1 MSKTL
6 QAGPVRATVSGDAF
20 GGTFSVKVE
29 LVGAAP
35 LAFSCAGTSV
45 PLGLPG
51 ASVTV
56 SGKLQPVGQT
66 HTVHLPQPGPP
77 VPYLKPSVQSPTW
90 GWYESYQGTY
100 VDPVSYWGRFAAGQT
115 GPGEWKTTW
124 VSSPPHWKSTWKQ
137 DTWKVAPTT
146 AVTAWVPGFSPKVD
160 ALQVAVSSTSG
171 SPDLD
176 AFCRK
181 LLQAFG
187 EDPAALV
194 ARLAELGHE
203 AWQQVAASVEAVWE
217 QFVTGFDLKW
227 DLSQYLPAGCDLR
240 QLLRNAAFGALNAL
254 RTKLEQLLRDTLGQ
268 VLAHLQDYCKR
279 LWEVPALRDGAGP
292 LLLAAAALLL
302 VFILGPAAVL
312 LVLVGVCVLMVMQQP
327 AKSSQWLQLLEKLL
341 AHAIEL
347 GQGVAGL
354 VREGLAQ
361 LLVALAGSAERW
373 AQVRAHVGAML
384 ERLAA
389 ALRQKA
395 SFDLAAWLKA
405 LAQQVAQAV
414 RQAGLLQ
421 GLTPLAPPGAGAVG
435 PQGPQPG
442 KGAKLTGQQA
452 PAPSAQQGGGAAG
465 GQPAGQQA
473 AGGMQLSAA
482 SLAAQPASP
491 GQASGGQASGGQ
503 QQAGGS
509 AAAGGMQLSAT
520 SLAAQPLA
528 GQQADGKGKAAG
540 SVVGLASGATLAAA
554 LGGAHGKDDGRF
566 TSPLALEVASLQLPA
581 DAAAALEL
589 AEVSPAGQ
597 LCGELVVVLSQPM
610 QDPWA
615 FAGWLLDCFV
625 GVFRQAGADLG
636 HLLKPLFLAARQV
649 GPISAEQFFD
659 LVQPLPEQALRAV
672 AEWVYA
678 AWEWV
683 KTAIIQA
690 AWDAILEW
698 LAMLLGL
705 VSAAQEALLA
715 ELAALRELLQWVGT
729 LPRTLLEPA
738 DLFDVKGYLD
748 DVLAALRRKDG
759 LTGWLAERSQATS
772 TSMVELV
779 KRLVQ
784 ENPLTR
790 TVEQLGEH
798 VRGVLELAGPVGQ
811 ADPVAQLRELQR
823 RAEAVA
829 AQLERT
835 WALCA
840 DAAASAGPF
849 VIEAKV
855 EGVVTDPLQ
864 VDAGAVVQAGSDL
877 VGTIASGEAVS
888 ASGLGLGASLL
899 SLRARDALLELPPPD
914 GVRRVWPADLGDGTR
929 HARELPLPFPLPWEG
944 GVALAYQPVLYV
956 VDMRYHMA
964 YGPSFSLRL
973 LDADGA
979 GRVGGG
985 AGGPAQRIEAQLGKP
1000 PEEQDLSL
1008 DVDRDGRL
1016 TQADLDLARDQQRYY
1031 VNGVMWR
1038 RVTAPAGFFASLSPW
1053 DWVFA
1058 AVLPL
1063 GQEPE
1068 GAPPLRFTLDEGV
1081 RGKFERLGVLS
1092 VISGQVTVPA
1102 LNYRIRYQY
1111 EGRYYLDLF
1120 TAFDLRHYVDPPGHP
1135 AKGPPLPMAFAP
1147 GTRHDL
1153 IVRGGDTGRDW
1164 QAHLTSEPLNPML
1177 RMWTLKATVFLKGL
1191 LSYAGVAQYSQTL
1204 AGVQGEAD
1212 VKITVIY
1219 KTKTPLIAVMS
1230 QWHQRFTHLA
1240 HNPPQL
1246 PKELPVPWGMIKAIL
1261 EYSHLPQ
1268 LSRALIGVTGPFMDL
1283 CFEWVDEKKHLR
1295 AAIGYMRQSVLSR
1308 WTPAPSWHELLV
1320 EVSRWK
1326 AQEVGGAAWR
1336 DAIAAGVAE
1345 ARDLLAA
1352 SAGVEPC
1359 DEDPV
1364 YAPDFVAD
1372 VARRHVLAQFEALA
1386 PGGMPAPVGPPPP
1399 EHSPPPADGAEH
1411 SPPPPDPA
1419 VQAALASLALA
1430 EQKLDEAFGDRG
1442 RFAAGPDQL
1451 VQRLALLAPPE
1462 PGDEADRAWLLVEA
1476 LEGGRDLEGRPAT
1489 LQEPVLPA
1497 EAPQGTRVTIP
1508 GCGGYRLRRPYMVA
1522 FPLQRKDV
1530 DAAKAEKGEVLADE
1544 LIWVR
1549 GNPFYKPL
1557 YHALVEVGTEMQLYT
1572 VPRRATRYLVH
1583 VVGLGEPVVVESS
1596 VALEDA
1602 GGNVWLWVR
1611 TRAFRY
1617 GWLCVDK
1624 TAWDAVFKRPEG
1636 AAAGLAQ
1643 QVACSLVDPD
1653 KVELAYEVA
1662 EAMGVHRR
1670 PIKRLEPSPRETLD
1684 DTRYAPLMRRLLAR
1698 QAGQAA
1704 TGDDEMPLDLL
1715 SASMAAAFD
1724 ADDDEARAVDLWYAV
1739 LQEMNIR
1746 ILGFPAAD
1754 KAAEDGLQAEELA
1767 RLGEVFAALSPR
1779 AREQLWSATTSW
1791 LRTFCYLPFIGVHII
1806 EEIVHPIIAGD
1817 WELALEKAQHA
1828 LREMAD
1834 FSPMELLQAVQS
1846 SLPYLLEAVKQVI
1859 EIGQKCVRAYK
1870 ALDKAADAASGK
1882 KTEAEGEGEL
1892 GGVKGKGWADWSTGS
1907 GKAEAHGTLD
1917 VVKSK
1922 GEDPGAPAWDDLGMM
1937 MLRLFVDDQAAPGRP
1952 APKKGDPK
1960 HDWGIKFDAKASVK
1974 NLWGP
1979 DKPPAEG
1986 ATELTFRIGYPQ
1998 VDKVTITA
2006 FDGEKQGPGDQVWL
2020 EVYRWKV
2027 VGPAI
2032 QGAATDVDGDRVP
2045 PGVLSAVEW
2054 SYAVGPTPP
2063 DGAAFKPLR
2072 TEGGVAGL
2080 FADDG
2085 VERPRARGARVKFQ
2099 VPREVTE
2106 EKVWFKAAV
2115 DQAKVQ
2121 TYVDARGFGDFK
2133 PVGGQRPGL
2142 AGYFPW
2148 DFVDFTFKAGA
2159 GARYDV
2165 LVGGATVLSV
2175 PLEEGDHGQGGFWLG
2190 APLQDGSTLTPA
2202 RSPVKVVF
2210 TNAQGFADAPVDQP
2224 GAPTSKK
2231 GLDGKG
2237 LETEGEVA
2245 LDFGNDSLL
2254 ITWQTEAKGGG
2265 GAGDEAGTGASG
2277 GATTGPR
2284 FSMPTVELPMDMLM
2298 SEQSLAILVRFFC
2311 RFFYHETEALYQAV
2325 KWLEKEKVDPEDTAA
2340 CAQAGLGFGFWTLVY
2355 SGFALKEAIFDL
2367 VHDHAQ
2373 WVARLLQGV
2382 RFIGKFDWSG
2392 KLGLTA
2398 LGKGEATAEVHGVL
2412 ELPLGTVL
2420 WPVIDVLLQADTTAR
2435 TGPTLKDLIEP
2446 CLKATLEDVFT
2457 VKVGAAPVLVEVESR
2472 GRLAEGTVHIPPD
2485 SPLIADLEG
2494 YVAGIARAAEQWKA
2508 RSQDPAAP
2516 KVEDAHVA
2524 LKLLR
2529 MTFDMLYHE
2538 TQAILVDRSP
2548 EKAWKAASPVVIEL
2562 MNRFTEGLAP
2572 PKDVPPLDEV
2582 RPEVQALVGHID
2594 ALALRGVAFEPGQVV
2609 IVEGTVATGRS
2620 KLWLYLEPEER
2631 QALAARWLPP
2641 EPPQELYETVTW
2653 AVPLPQAPLAVG
2665 WHTFDDPGAGKTFTG
2680 VVAGFAAAGAAQSF
2694 AGARPAAWVD
2704 AGLAGVTWSRSQ
2716 GDQELHWAW
2725 VETKLVPAL
2734 DAQQRDL
2741 PALEQAGAKLL
2752 LTFEHE
2758 PVGAVATSTAPVLA
2772 QAQVHARRP
2781 ISRVVLATDAT
2792 VDEQRLL
2799 VNAVQRHQP
2808 AAPPTPFT
2816 QEPPPGGAPDV
2827 WVGDPRKPRDAS
2839 HRMRPVWLEWG
2850 ATGGRPAPKG
2860 RREAPEPGLQAPKP
2874 GLQAPKPGLQAPK
2887 PGLQAP
2893 KPGLQA
2899 PKPGP
2904 QAPKP
2909 GLQAPKPGLPAP
2921 KLGLQAP
2928 KPGLQAPKPGLEGPT
2943 PAGPPGGGK

>member
-1 MSKTL
+1 MAKTL
-6 QAGPVRATVSGDAF
+6 QAGPIKATVNGDAF

-29 LVGAAP
+29 LVAPPGAAAP
-35 LAFSCAGTSV
+35 LSFQCAGVSV
-45 PLGLPG
+45 PLALPG

-56 SGKLQPVGQT
+56 SGKLQPIGQT
-66 HTVHLPQPGPP
+66 TTVHLPQPGPP
-77 VPYLKPSVQSPTW
+77 IPYLKPSVQSTTW

-160 ALQVAVSSTSG
+160 ALQVAVAATSG

-181 LLQAFG
+181 LLEAFG

-194 ARLAELGHE
+194 TRVGELGHA
-203 AWQQVAASVEAVWE
+203 AWQQVSASVDAMWE
-217 QFVTGFDLKW
+217 QFVSGFDLSW
-227 DLSQYLPAGCDLR
+227 DLSQYLPANVDLR
-240 QLLRNAAFGALNAL
+240 QLLRNGVAGALASL
-254 RTKLEQLLRDTLGQ
+254 KTKLEQLLRDTLGQ
-268 VLAHLQDYCKR
+268 VLAHAQDFCRR

-292 LLLAAAALLL
+292 VLLVAAAFLLMFL
-302 VFILGPAAVL
+302 LGPAAIL

-327 AKSSQWLQLLEKLL
+327 AKSQQWLQLLEKLL
-341 AHAIEL
+341 AYVIEL
-347 GQGVAGL
+347 GQGVADL
-354 VREGLAQ
+354 VRGALAQ
-361 LLVALAGSAERW
+361 LLVMLAQSAERW

-384 ERLAA
+384 ERLVTT
-389 ALRQKA
+389 LRQKA
-395 SFDLAAWLKA
+395 SFDVATWVKA
-405 LAQQVAQAV
+405 LTQQVAQAV

-421 GLTPLAPPGAGAVG
+421 GLAPLAPPGAGAIG
-435 PQGPQPG
+435 PKGAQPG
-442 KGAKLTGQQA
+442 EPAGGKPIGQMV
-452 PAPSAQQGGGAAG
+452 GGA
-465 GQPAGQQA
+465 QPAGQQQAAAGQA

-482 SLAAQPASP
+482 SLAS
-491 GQASGGQASGGQ
+491 Q
-503 QQAGGS
+503 QQAASGQ
-509 AAAGGMQLSAT
+509 AAGGMQLS
-520 SLAAQPLA
+520 LAAQPAA
-528 GQQADGKGKAAG
+528 GQQASGGKAAAG
-540 SVVGLASGATLAAA
+540 PVTAVATAQLAAA
-554 LGGAHGKDDGRF
+554 ALVGAHGQADGRF
-566 TSPLALEVASLQLPA
+566 TSGLALEVAALKWPE

-597 LCGELVVVLSQPM
+597 VCGEVVIVLSQAM
-610 QDPWA
+610 ADPWA
-615 FAGWLLDCFV
+615 FAGWLLDVFV

-636 HLLKPLFLAARQV
+636 HLLKPLFVAARQV
-649 GPISAEQFFD
+649 GPITAEQFFD
-659 LVQPLPEQALRAV
+659 LVNPLPEQALRAV
-672 AEWVYA
+672 AEWIYA
-678 AWEWV
+678 AWDFV
-683 KTAIIQA
+683 KTAIFQA
-690 AWDAILEW
+690 AWEAILEW
-698 LAMLLGL
+698 LALLLGL

-715 ELAALRELLQWVGT
+715 ELAELRELLQWVGT
-729 LPRTLLEPA
+729 LPGTLLEPA
-738 DLFDVKGYLD
+738 DLFDVQGYRD
-748 DVLAALRRKDG
+748 DVLAIMRRTDG
-759 LTGWLAERSQATS
+759 FTGWLAERSQAAN

-779 KRLVQ
+779 KRLLH

-798 VRGVLELAGPVGQ
+798 VRGVLELVGGPVGQ

-823 RAEAVA
+823 RAEALGAQVEKVWSLVA
-829 AQLERT
+829 DE
-835 WALCA
+835 
-840 DAAASAGPF
+840 AATAGPF

-855 EGVVTDPLQ
+855 EGVLTDPVQL
-864 VDAGAVVQAGSDL
+864 DGAAVVEAGTDL
-877 VGTIASGEAVS
+877 LAQVASGEGVS
-888 ASGLGLGASLL
+888 ASGLGLGVSLL
-899 SLRARDALLELPPPD
+899 ALRAREAVLELPPPD
-914 GVRRVWPADLGDGTR
+914 GVRRVWPADLGDGE
-929 HARELPLPFPLPWEG
+929 HFSREFPLPFPLPWEG

-964 YGPSFSLRL
+964 YGPSFSLKL
-973 LDADGA
+973 LDQQGA
-979 GRVGGG
+979 GHVGGG
-985 AGGPAQRIEAQLGKP
+985 PGGPVQQIEKQLGKP

-1016 TQADLDLARDQQRYY
+1016 TEDDAELARDQQRYY

-1038 RVTAPAGFFASLSPW
+1038 RVTAPVGFFASLSPW
-1053 DWVFA
+1053 DWVFV

-1063 GQEPE
+1063 GKEPE

-1092 VISGQVTVPA
+1092 VISGQVTIPV
-1102 LNYRIRYQY
+1102 LNYRVRYQY
-1111 EGRYYLDLF
+1111 EGRFYLDLF
-1120 TAFDLRHYVDPPGHP
+1120 TAFDLRDYIDPPGHP
-1135 AKGPPLPMAFAP
+1135 AKGPPIPMAFAP

-1177 RMWTLKATVFLKGL
+1177 RMWTLKGTVFLKGL

-1212 VKITVIY
+1212 LKITVIY

-1246 PKELPVPWGMIKAIL
+1246 PTELPVPWGMIKAIL

-1283 CFEWVDEKKHLR
+1283 CFEWVDERKHLR
-1295 AAIGYMRQSVLSR
+1295 AALGYMRQSVLSR
-1308 WTPAPSWHELLV
+1308 WVPAPSWRELLL
-1320 EVSRWK
+1320 EVSRWGP
-1326 AQEVGGAAWR
+1326 QEVGGEAWR
-1336 DAIAAGVAE
+1336 DAVAAGVAE

-1364 YAPDFVAD
+1364 YAPDLVAE
-1372 VARRHVLAQFEALA
+1372 VARRHVFALFEAQAPGATAPA
-1386 PGGMPAPVGPPPP
+1386 PGGAPPA
-1399 EHSPPPADGAEH
+1399 EDAPPPAEGAAP

-1419 VQAALASLALA
+1419 VQAALASRALA
-1430 EQKLDEAFGDRG
+1430 EQRLDQAFGDRS

-1476 LEGGRDLEGRPAT
+1476 LEGGRDLEGRPTA

-1497 EAPQGTRVTIP
+1497 EAPQGTRVAIP

-1530 DAAKAEKGEVLADE
+1530 DAAKAEKGELLADE

-1602 GGNVWLWVR
+1602 AGNVWLWVR

-1698 QAGQAA
+1698 RAGLDA
-1704 TGDDEMPLDLL
+1704 TGDDELPLDLL
-1715 SASMAAAFD
+1715 SASLGAALD
-1724 ADDDEARAVDLWYAV
+1724 DDDEARAVDLWYAV

-1828 LREMAD
+1828 LREMVD
-1834 FSPMELLQAVQS
+1834 FSPMELMLAVQS
-1846 SLPYLLEAVKQVI
+1846 ATPHLLEAVKQVVA
-1859 EIGQKCVRAYK
+1859 IGQKCVRAYK
-1870 ALDKAADAASGK
+1870 ALDQAADAASGK

-1922 GEDPGAPAWDDLGMM
+1922 GEDPGAPEWDDLGMM

-1960 HDWGIKFDAKASVK
+1960 HDWGIKFEAKASVK

-1998 VDKVTITA
+1998 VDKVTHTA
-2006 FDGEKQGPGDQVWL
+2006 DEDDPQTPESRVFL
-2020 EVYRWKV
+2020 EVGRWKV
-2027 VGPAI
+2027 VGPTGEE
-2032 QGAATDVDGDRVP
+2032 QQSDVDGDRVP
-2045 PGVLSAVEW
+2045 QGILDLVEW
-2054 SYAVGPTPP
+2054 SCARGDEQP
-2063 DGAAFKPLR
+2063 DDAAFEPLR
-2072 TEGGVAGL
+2072 AEAGVAGL
-2080 FADDG
+2080 FPEDG
-2085 VERPRARGARVKFQ
+2085 VDRPRARGARVKFR
-2099 VPREVTE
+2099 VPPDIPAET
-2106 EKVWFKAAV
+2106 VWFKATV
-2115 DQAKVQ
+2115 DQAAVQ
-2121 TYVDARGFGDFK
+2121 AYVDARSFGDFK
-2133 PVGGQRPGL
+2133 PVGAQRPGL

-2148 DFVDFTFKAGA
+2148 DVIDFHYEAQP

-2175 PLEEGDHGQGGFWLG
+2175 PLEPGESDQSGLWLG
-2190 APLQDGSTLTPA
+2190 APLEDGSTLTPA
-2202 RSPVKVVF
+2202 RSPVKIVF
-2210 TNAQGFADAPVDQP
+2210 TNARGFADAPVGKPDK
-2224 GAPTSKK
+2224 PTDKK
-2231 GLDGKG
+2231 GLNGKG

-2265 GAGDEAGTGASG
+2265 GAGKEAGAGASG

-2382 RFIGKFDWSG
+2382 RFVAKFDWSG

-2582 RPEVQALVGHID
+2582 RPKVQELVGHID

-2609 IVEGTVATGRS
+2609 IVEGSMDTGRS

-2653 AVPLPQAPLAVG
+2653 SLTLPQAPAAVG
-2665 WHTFDDPGAGKTFTG
+2665 WHTFDDPDAGKSFTG
-2680 VVAGFAAAGAAQSF
+2680 VVAGFASAGAAGAF

-2704 AGLAGVTWSRSQ
+2704 AGLAGVTWSRAA

-2725 VETKLVPAL
+2725 VETKLVSAL
-2734 DAQQRDL
+2734 DAQHRGL
-2741 PALEQAGAKLL
+2741 PAVEQAGAKLL
-2752 LTFEHE
+2752 VTFEHE
-2758 PVGAVATSTAPVLA
+2758 PVGAIGPSTAPVLA

-2808 AAPPTPFT
+2808 APPPTPFT
-2816 QEPPPGGAPDV
+2816 QEPPPGGAPDM

-2850 ATGGRPAPKG
+2850 AGEGAARPKG
-2860 RREAPEPGLQAPKP
+2860 RRATQASPGAAKPTSHGAARPGLAKPAAARPALARPAAAKQAAAKPPLAAPQKANVKPPSVATPGLPPGVSRAPTPGSVAPAAMTPPKP
-2874 GLQAPKPGLQAPK
+2874 GTPKP
-2887 PGLQAP
+2887 
-2893 KPGLQA
+2893 
-2899 PKPGP
+2899 
-2904 QAPKP
+2904 
-2909 GLQAPKPGLPAP
+2909 
-2921 KLGLQAP
+2921 
-2928 KPGLQAPKPGLEGPT
+2928 
-2943 PAGPPGGGK
+2943 PPGALPGGAK